1 MKTQIIDI
9 AGDWRGAKN
18 ACRTTVNKEHTKNE
32 PSSKFKTDLLI
43 SEHSPVRLIR
53 VHWFWKN
60 IKSWVATHWSRH
72 KWECFISTRRSD
84 RTGLDR
90 GELSQDEKVDFEG
103 EANAQNLID
112 TWRKRLCFQAS
123 ADTRVYAEDFK
134 ISLRDDEMEL
144 SDVLVPNCIYRGGC
158 PEFEECGFWREFKK
172 HIDLNDSTIR
182 DRYYVYN
189 DWFYSRVKK
198 EIV

>member
-103 EANAQNLID
+103 
-112 TWRKRLCFQAS
+112 
-123 ADTRVYAEDFK
+123 
-134 ISLRDDEMEL
+134 
-144 SDVLVPNCIYRGGC
+144 
-158 PEFEECGFWREFKK
+158 
-172 HIDLNDSTIR
+172 
-182 DRYYVYN
+182 
-189 DWFYSRVKK
+189 
-198 EIV
+198 